1 MVTGGL
7 RHGLLLVKGRS
18 SYLFNYIDLL
28 NHDAVY
34 AHDDS
39 DSYGDFIELRIVDG
53 GPPGP
58 QALPPTRFTI
68 PILIMPKDDSPPEVT
83 SNLLLRVRWG
93 QQAKIRRHIL
103 DASDLDTS
111 DDYIKL
117 VITEFPKHGQL
128 MIQREWD
135 PVPWPL
141 QERELYQFE
150 IFRGHLLYR
159 HDGSNNLE
167 DSFNFFFRDHFKRQA
182 GIESQ
187 VHKIRLFRALFYQH
201 RDSISLLYLFFSKF
215 FGCTL
220 KQGLISSHGADK
232 RLSCAQ
238 CHS

>member
-1 MVTGGL
+1 MIFLVDFIFAFLQNTGLTLLEGQRRAISNANFMLEDPDSLHSLKFMVTGGL
-7 RHGLLLVKGRS
+7 RHGLLLVKGRP

-39 DSYGDFIELRIVDG
+39 DSYGDFIELRVVDG

-141 QERELYQFE
+141 QESELYQFE

-159 HDGSNNLE
+159 HDGSDDLD
-167 DSFNFFFRDHFKRQA
+167 DSFKFFFRDHYKRQA
-182 GIESQ
+182 GIKSQ
-187 VHKIRLFRALFYQH
+187 
-201 RDSISLLYLFFSKF
+201 
-215 FGCTL
+215 
-220 KQGLISSHGADK
+220 SSYTVVQK
-232 RLSCAQ
+232 
-238 CHS
+238 